1 MRHGSRGTW
10 TRAYG
15 APDLAHRRPARGLGS
30 AAMIPES
37 RPEGRIERSLARSP
51 LWQLG
56 GRQQRKRVQRR
67 DVLGSIARADRAP
80 LGEPELDVL
89 TWLTQEWFDHGC
101 PLDGKVRFTWYAL
114 GRDLYGGGRR
124 GWSPSGR
131 YRELMREALDNLH
144 AVVLTFRSVDIDEA
158 GGTMRKLHSKVH
170 ILERIDD
177 HEEVELLRDGE
188 GSEAVVGA
196 LRGQSVEVIFAPWLV
211 DRLVDKGVVL
221 NWRTQ
226 RQLSGAGK
234 RLWYELSARLSEF
247 EPTGLPGETELL
259 IEISTDFF
267 AAMNLQAARE
277 RDNRAAL
284 TTAARRVV
292 SVDERFRSI
301 ELVNRDRVWFLRARR
316 VMSPPSLPG

>member
-1 MRHGSRGTW
+1 M
-10 TRAYG
+10 
-15 APDLAHRRPARGLGS
+15 L
-30 AAMIPES
+30 PES

-56 GRQQRKRVQRR
+56 GRQQRKRLERR

-144 AVVLTFRSVDIDEA
+144 AVVLTFRSIDIDEE

-188 GSEAVVGA
+188 GSQAVVGA
-196 LRGQSVEVIFAPWLV
+196 LRGESVEVTFAPGWSSDSWTR
-211 DRLVDKGVVL
+211 DRS
-221 NWRTQ
+221 
-226 RQLSGAGK
+226 QLAHAASARGAAK

-247 EPTGLPGETELL
+247 EPTGLPGETELM
-259 IEISTDFF
+259 IEVSGDFF
-267 AAMNLQAARE
+267 AAMNLQAARD
-277 RDNRAAL
+277 RDNRSAL
-284 TTAARRVV
+284 STAG
-292 SVDERFRSI
+292 
-301 ELVNRDRVWFLRARR
+301 
-316 VMSPPSLPG
+316 PPSGRCR

>member
-1 MRHGSRGTW
+1 M
-10 TRAYG
+10 
-15 APDLAHRRPARGLGS
+15 
-30 AAMIPES
+30 
-37 RPEGRIERSLARSP
+37 
-51 LWQLG
+51 
-56 GRQQRKRVQRR
+56 
-67 DVLGSIARADRAP
+67 
-80 LGEPELDVL
+80 GEPELDVL

-177 HEEVELLRDGE
+177 HEEVEMLRDGE

-226 RQLSGAGK
+226 RQLSGAAK
-234 RLWYELSARLSEF
+234 RLWYELSARLGEF

-284 TTAARRVV
+284 ATAARRVV

-316 VMSPPSLPG
+316 VMSPPSLPR